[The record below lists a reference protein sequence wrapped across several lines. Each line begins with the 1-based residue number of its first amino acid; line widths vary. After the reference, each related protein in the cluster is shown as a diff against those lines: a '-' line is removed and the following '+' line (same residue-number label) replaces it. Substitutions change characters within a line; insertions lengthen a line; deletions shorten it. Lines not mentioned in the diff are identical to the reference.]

1 MPSRRGLRAGLRIG
15 GLLAAAIAAA
25 APLPASAVD
34 AGGARILYYEPLQP
48 APNDVSRKLHS
59 GELDTLSFDAYG
71 RRFELSLGSNDA
83 LAAAVQS
90 KTGAAPSIRLY
101 RGVVADMPNS
111 WVRLAVSQGEMRGMM
126 WDGTQLLIIESARD
140 VADALAQPLDKAASG
155 TIVFRLADVL
165 VDAGSASCAT
175 DDTNASV
182 KGTDG
187 YTELLQELKRAPA
200 VMQAIGASR
209 RLQVSALGD
218 SLLMQRYGGAAEA
231 RDAILTRLNNV
242 DGIFSSQLGVEIQV
256 PSVNVNSELSDP
268 LSDTTSSGSLL
279 QELGEL
285 RRRSPGL
292 KSTGLTHLFTGR
304 DLDGTTVGI
313 AYLSSLCDAKL
324 GVGLTEVN
332 TRGSWI
338 ESLIAAHEIGHNFG
352 AVHDGE
358 ANKQCASTP
367 QGQYLMS
374 PAVNGSDRFSQ
385 CSLDLIRPNIS
396 TAACITALPPAD
408 ISVPADLGTRRAAVG
423 RPIEWELVVTNAGG
437 STATSVRA
445 DILVPPVV
453 AIDDAFVVGGSC
465 TSGAGVI
472 QCQLGDVAGSTSRTV
487 HLTLSSTVTGS
498 SSISARVQA
507 GVDSQAGNNSGNGTL
522 EFGPEADLAV
532 TVAGPASA
540 AVNDRFTLNVGVTN
554 HASFGATGV
563 RVTVAVPASTSVISA
578 TLGGADCAVNASS
591 IVCTIPHLAAG
602 GSATGVL
609 SVQAVATGDAS
620 FQAQVAGDYVD
631 PDAANDSA
639 TATVSVTTTSPA
651 PQASSASSSGGGGG
665 SAGPFLLLGLIG
677 LLGARRRLS
686 DSTH

>member
-1 MPSRRGLRAGLRIG
+1 
-15 GLLAAAIAAA
+15 
-25 APLPASAVD
+25 VD
-34 AGGARILYYEPLQP
+34 GGGAHILYYEPLRP
-48 APNDVSRKLHS
+48 VANDVSRKLSS
-59 GELDTLSFDAYG
+59 GELGALSFDAYG

-90 KTGAAPSIRLY
+90 KPGTSPSIRLY
-101 RGVVADMPNS
+101 RGTVANMPDS
-111 WVRLAVSQGEMRGMM
+111 WVRLAISNGEMRGMM
-126 WDGTQLLIIESARD
+126 WDGTQLLVIESASD
-140 VADALAQPLDKAASG
+140 VANALVQPHDKIASG

-165 VDAGSASCAT
+165 MDAGSASCAT
-175 DDTNASV
+175 DDANAPL

-187 YTELLQELKRAPA
+187 YAELLRELKRAPA

-209 RLQVSALGD
+209 RLQLSALGD
-218 SLLMQRYGGAAEA
+218 SLLLQRYGTEADA

-268 LSDTTSSGSLL
+268 LSTTTSSSSLL

-285 RRRSPGL
+285 RRRSGSL

-313 AYLSSLCDAKL
+313 AYLDSLCDSKL

-358 ANKQCASTP
+358 ANKACSSTP

-374 PAVNGSDRFSQ
+374 PAVTGSDRFSQ
-385 CSLDLIRPNIS
+385 CSLDLIRPNIG

-408 ISVPADLGTRRAAVG
+408 ISIPADLGTRRAAVG
-423 RPIEWELVVTNAGG
+423 RPLEWDLVVANAGG
-437 STATSVRA
+437 STATNVRA

-453 AIDDAFVVGGSC
+453 AIEDAYVVGGSC

-472 QCQLGDVAGSTSRTV
+472 QCQLGDVAGSTSRIV
-487 HLTLSSTVTGS
+487 HLTLSSDVTGS
-498 SSISARVQA
+498 NSIFARVQA
-507 GVDSQAGNNSGNGTL
+507 GLDSVSTNNSGNGTL
-522 EFGPEADLAV
+522 DFGPEADLAV

-554 HASFGATGV
+554 HASFAATGV
-563 RVTVAVPASTSVISA
+563 RVTLALPASTSAISA
-578 TLGGADCAVNASS
+578 TLGGTDCEVSAAS

-602 GSATGVL
+602 GTATGVL
-609 SVQAVATGDAS
+609 SLQTTASGDAS
-620 FQAQVAGDYVD
+620 FAVAVASDYVD
-631 PDAANDSA
+631 PNAANDSA
-639 TATVSVTTTSPA
+639 IATVSVTTTATSA
-651 PQASSASSSGGGGG
+651 PQVSSASSGGGGGG
-665 SAGPFLLLGLIG
+665 SAGALLLAGLLG

-686 DSTH
+686 PSAS